1 MSDLRLKVNDFK
13 AISNADIV
21 LNGITVLSGIN
32 GTGKSTL
39 SKLLYY
45 SVKLTLE
52 YDKNRILN
60 FYRKWERTLFSMMR
74 LSEDFNLSI
83 DRSLLE
89 MRRSVDSI
97 ENIDIA
103 YEIIKTNINKIN
115 QAFILRNNEKVFN
128 DREILKITK
137 TIENST
143 LRKEKIN
150 KFKEFSAIEDIF
162 IELKNNIDKD
172 KNEVEQIIKDRPLLL
187 LTSELRQYFGS
198 KNISFSL
205 FEDEI
210 PVIDSTKKRLNNL
223 FSIENIIYLDT
234 PMFLNN
240 RVPYRLFHGNSHWDD
255 LVNIINT
262 KPIKDLGKESSII
275 DENISEIISGK
286 ISLEDNDFDYRMIYE
301 RNDGLKIDLEETAT
315 GIKSFAVL
323 QLLLSKGLLNSK
335 TLMILDEPEAH
346 LHPQWIVEYA
356 KVLVSLNKYLGVKF
370 MIASHNP
377 DMVSAIRYISE
388 KEETQNT
395 LNFYLAEKLEN
406 KEEYNFKSLGIDI
419 DPIFTSFNIALD
431 RISEY
436 GI

>member
-1 MSDLRLKVNDFK
+1 MSDLRLKVNDYR

-45 SVKLTLE
+45 SVRLTLE
-52 YDKNRILN
+52 YDKNLIQN
-60 FYRKWERTLFSMMR
+60 FYRKWERTLISIIR
-74 LSEDFNLSI
+74 LSDDFDLNI
-83 DRSLLE
+83 DRSIIGI
-89 MRRSVDSI
+89 RHSVDSI
-97 ENIDIA
+97 ENIEIA
-103 YEIIKTNINKIN
+103 YEIIMTNINKIS

-137 TIENST
+137 SIENST
-143 LRKEKIN
+143 FRNEKIN
-150 KFKEFSAIEDIF
+150 KIKELSAIEDIF

-172 KNEVEQIIKDRPLLL
+172 KSNTEQIIKDRPLLL
-187 LTSELRQYFGS
+187 LTSQLRQYFGS
-198 KNISFSL
+198 KNIPFSL
-205 FEDEI
+205 FENEI
-210 PVIDSTKKRLNNL
+210 PIIDLNQLRLNNL
-223 FSIENIIYLDT
+223 FSIENVIYLDT

-240 RVPYRLFHGNSHWDD
+240 RVPYRLLYGNSHWDD
-255 LVNIINT
+255 LVNIIST
-262 KPIKDLGKESSII
+262 KPIKNLEEESLNI
-275 DENISEIISGK
+275 DKNISEIISGK
-286 ISLEDNDFDYRMIYE
+286 ISLDNNDLDSRLIYE

-315 GIKSFAVL
+315 GIKSFAIL

-356 KVLVSLNKYLGVKF
+356 RILVSLNKYLGVKF

-388 KEETQNT
+388 KEETQDS
-395 LNFYLAEKLEN
+395 LNFYLAEKHEN
-406 KEEYNFKSLGIDI
+406 KEEYNFKNLGIDI

>member
-1 MSDLRLKVNDFK
+1 MSDLRLKVNDYR

-39 SKLLYY
+39 SKLLYH
-45 SVKLTLE
+45 SINLTLD
-52 YDKNRILN
+52 YDKIRIRN
-60 FYRKWERTLFSMMR
+60 FYWKWERTLLSLIR
-74 LSEDFNLSI
+74 LSEDFSLNI
-83 DRSLLE
+83 DRSFLDIL
-89 MRRSVDSI
+89 RSTDNIDSI
-97 ENIDIA
+97 DLA
-103 YEIIKTNINKIN
+103 YEITKSNINKIE
-115 QAFILRNNEKVFN
+115 QSFILRNKDKNFTDK
-128 DREILKITK
+128 EIIRISNSLESPYLKK
-137 TIENST
+137 YKPKKN
-143 LRKEKIN
+143 
-150 KFKEFSAIEDIF
+150 KEFNCIEDIF
-162 IELKNNIDKD
+162 TYTKNNIKEE
-172 KNEVEQIIKDRPLLL
+172 KNDIEQIIKERPLSLL
-187 LTSELRQYFGS
+187 LSQLKQYFS
-198 KNISFSL
+198 TNDISL
-205 FEDEI
+205 GLYEDEI
-210 PVIDSTKKRLNNL
+210 PVIDLTQTRLNNI
-223 FSIENIIYLDT
+223 FSIENVIYMDT

-240 RVPYRLFHGNSHWDD
+240 RTPNRFFFGNSHWGD
-255 LVNIINT
+255 LMSIINS
-262 KPIKDLGKESSII
+262 KSKKNLEEESLII
-275 DENISEIISGK
+275 DNNISEIISGK
-286 ISLEDNDFDYRMIYE
+286 ISLEDKDFDSRLIYE

-315 GIKSFAVL
+315 GIKSFAIL

-356 KVLVSLNKYLGVKF
+356 KIIVSLNKYLGVKF

-388 KEETQNT
+388 KENTQDR

-419 DPIFTSFNIALD
+419 EPIFSSFNIALD